1 MKRQT
6 LVLGTRNEKKRR
18 ELEEL
23 LSLPSLDLQT
33 LALYPTAPEIE
44 ETGTTFLANASLK
57 ATTLARTL
65 GKWVLGEDSGL
76 CVDAIAG
83 GPGIY
88 SARYAGEPSDDERN
102 NDKLLRELADTPD
115 EKRTAYYVCTA
126 ALSDPK
132 GNVRATAEGRCHGVI
147 AWERL
152 GNGGFG
158 YDPLFLIPFEGKTFG
173 ELPAAFKQQ
182 ISHRAQAMKD
192 LRPKLVQLIESG
204 EWI

>member
-1 MKRQT
+1 MNRQT
-6 LVLGTRNEKKRR
+6 LLLGTRNEKKRR

-23 LSLPSLDLQT
+23 LSIPSLDLQT
-33 LALYPTAPEIE
+33 LAVYPDAPEIE

-57 ATTLARTL
+57 ATTLARAL
-65 GKWVLGEDSGL
+65 GQWVLGEDSGL
-76 CVDAIAG
+76 CVDAIEG

-126 ALSDPK
+126 ALSDPQ
-132 GNVRATAEGRCHGVI
+132 GNIRGTAEGRCHGVI
-147 AWERL
+147 TWERL

-158 YDPLFLIPFEGKTFG
+158 YDPLFLIPSEGKTFG
-173 ELPAAFKQQ
+173 ELPAEFKQR
-182 ISHRAQAMKD
+182 ISHRAQAMQE
-192 LRPKLVQLIESG
+192 LRPKLIQLIEAG
-204 EWI
+204 AWI